1 MVKSVYLEKM
11 LDKGLGMGLGLGG
24 GTVPGVE
31 EMLALGL
38 GSGLRRVVGLGNDV
52 SVLCYA

>member
-11 LDKGLGMGLGLGG
+11 LDKGLGLGLGG

-38 GSGLRRVVGLGNDV
+38 G
-52 SVLCYA
+52 